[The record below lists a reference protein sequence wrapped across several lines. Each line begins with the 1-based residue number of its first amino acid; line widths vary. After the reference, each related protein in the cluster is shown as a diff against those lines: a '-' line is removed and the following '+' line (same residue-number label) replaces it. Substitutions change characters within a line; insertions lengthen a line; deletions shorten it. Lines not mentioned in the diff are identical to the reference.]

1 MDGGGTLVVSG
12 GANSYTGGTEIDNGS
27 HLTLAGGDNRLPA
40 AGDITLYGGVVDLGG
55 FSQTTTGTLRFQN
68 DSASDPNTVQDG
80 TLVLDNSTTEQGIN
94 ACYGSGTVSAA
105 IDVQGSQAA
114 EQSALAPSYS
124 LTIAG
129 DVNFTHYD
137 LFQQGGNTIFDG
149 QSYTGDTFAVMGYR
163 YRGQSMSYGT
173 ATFDSG
179 NLTTTVETAAGY
191 NTTGTI
197 DWNSPGTLTPG
208 TLLAVGDGSSGY
220 FAQTRGTVDTT
231 ASGCTLSFGSSGT
244 SGATNV
250 YNLDG
255 GTLETGSLVA
265 NSANSQ
271 LNMAGGTFAPAAVP
285 SGLSYTLAAGTTST
299 IDTGSNDFVWG
310 AALSGGGGLAKA
322 GSGTLDLT
330 SVNTYSGGTTID
342 EGMLVMGVAG
352 AVPDGADLTV
362 DGTLDLYGDSL
373 LVENFSGADS
383 GIVTS
388 SQPGPVTLTVAG
400 NGETTTFSGI
410 LEDGSGQLALAKTG
424 SSTLLLAG
432 DSDDGGANAYTGGTT
447 VSAGTLLAET
457 PALPGWNSPLP
468 PGEGQGEGGA
478 VTVGS
483 QATLGVFAAHWS
495 PAQVSDLL
503 ADASFASGSS
513 LGLDVPQDQAA
524 EWPATIA
531 GSVSL
536 VKLGDGTL
544 TLDSAESYTG
554 GTTVLAGTLVLGLSD
569 CLPTTSPITVAGGTL
584 DLGSFSQTASGLISF
599 QERNGPG
606 RHPGQLGHAG
616 LRRPIG
622 HRQRRSLGRRRAHEN
637 DRRNARL
644 ERNERLYR
652 RYHRRRR
659 HAGSRRRGSPAG
671 LRHGECVERRPRGHR
686 RGPPRRRQR
695 LVRRRPR
702 RLPGQPVAYDRQPG
716 HRRCR
721 RRQLRLFG
729 RHRGQLRRR
738 QARRRPT
745 DPLRDE
751 YVRRRDD
758 GRGRDAGCRQRQRP
772 GRRRERNHHHRRTLD
787 MSSQDVTAGSLALV
801 DGSVVGAGHTLT
813 TGSFYGAAGTI
824 TANLAGS
831 AAFTKTGPARWCWPA
846 RPPTPA

>member
-1 MDGGGTLVVSG
+1 MPGNGWLDVDGGGTLVVSG

-55 FSQTTTGTLRFQN
+55 FSQTTTGTLWFQN

-94 ACYGSGTVSAA
+94 ACYGSGTVSAD

-179 NLTTTVETAAGY
+179 NLTTTTETAAGY

-322 GSGTLDLT
+322 GSGTLTLT

-457 PALPGWNSPLP
+457 PARCP
-468 PGEGQGEGGA
+468 
-478 VTVGS
+478 
-483 QATLGVFAAHWS
+483 
-495 PAQVSDLL
+495 
-503 ADASFASGSS
+503 
-513 LGLDVPQDQAA
+513 
-524 EWPATIA
+524 
-531 GSVSL
+531 
-536 VKLGDGTL
+536 
-544 TLDSAESYTG
+544 
-554 GTTVLAGTLVLGLSD
+554 AGTPLS
-569 CLPTTSPITVAGGTL
+569 LRERARVRAARSPSAAKPPW
-584 DLGSFSQTASGLISF
+584 ASS
-599 QERNGPG
+599 P
-606 RHPGQLGHAG
+606 
-616 LRRPIG
+616 PIG
-622 HRQRRSLGRRRAHEN
+622 
-637 DRRNARL
+637 
-644 ERNERLYR
+644 
-652 RYHRRRR
+652 
-659 HAGSRRRGSPAG
+659 
-671 LRHGECVERRPRGHR
+671 
-686 RGPPRRRQR
+686 
-695 LVRRRPR
+695 RPR
-702 RLPGQPVAYDRQPG
+702 RSPTCWPTPRSPPAAAWALTS
-716 HRRCR
+716 RRTR
-721 RRQLRLFG
+721 PPSGRRQLPATFPLSSSAT
-729 RHRGQLRRR
+729 
-738 QARRRPT
+738 ARSRSIPPRATRAARP
-745 DPLRDE
+745 
-751 YVRRRDD
+751 
-758 GRGRDAGCRQRQRP
+758 CW
-772 GRRRERNHHHRRTLD
+772 
-787 MSSQDVTAGSLALV
+787 
-801 DGSVVGAGHTLT
+801 
-813 TGSFYGAAGTI
+813 
-824 TANLAGS
+824 
-831 AAFTKTGPARWCWPA
+831 PARWCWA
-846 RPPTPA
+846 